1 MSPIHPTAW
10 RRARPV
16 VAAGLLALCALA
28 ACKREEPEQTARAAK
43 QPEAAV
49 AALAQALREDDVL
62 HFSRLSLPP
71 ELRTR
76 MAERWKAERARRDPP
91 SEKDRREYAELM
103 TKLTAPDAETRLYAE
118 LEPELARME
127 RELSTQ
133 LPLMVG
139 MGSGLANAGINA
151 SPQLGAEQKK
161 HASAVVDALAAWLM
175 RAPLTDRT
183 RAREAIAAAADTAR
197 KLDLKTVD
205 AVQALDYDPA
215 MQKAGVAIA
224 GVKKII
230 NVYGLD
236 ADRSL
241 ASVKA
246 RTLSSKG
253 DRARIVVS
261 YTLLDKPVKFEMAM
275 VARGGHWY
283 SAEAIASAERELAEP
298 VGADAARTVTAAD

>member
-1 MSPIHPTAW
+1 MSVIRPTA
-10 RRARPV
+10 RPMI
-16 VAAGLLALCALA
+16 AAGLLALCVLA
-28 ACKREEPEQTARAAK
+28 ACKRDEPEQTTQAAR

-49 AALAQALREDDVL
+49 AALAQALRDDDVL
-62 HFSRLSLPP
+62 RFSRLSLPP
-71 ELRTR
+71 ALRTR
-76 MAERWKAERARRDPP
+76 MAERWKAERAQRDPP

-103 TKLTAPDAETRLYAE
+103 TRLTAPDAETRLYAE

-151 SPQLGAEQKK
+151 SPQIGAEQKK

-175 RAPLTDRT
+175 RAPLTDRAK
-183 RAREAIAAAADTAR
+183 AREAITAAADTAR
-197 KLDLKTVD
+197 KLDLKTMD

-215 MQKAGVAIA
+215 MRKAGVAMT
-224 GVKKII
+224 GVKKIVK
-230 NVYGLD
+230 VYGLD

-241 ASVKA
+241 ASVKT
-246 RTLSSKG
+246 RTLSSKTG
-253 DRARIVVS
+253 RAAIEVS

-275 VARGGHWY
+275 VERDGHWY
-283 SAEAIASAERELAEP
+283 SAEAIAGAERELAKP
-298 VGADAARTVTAAD
+298 VGTDAARTVTAAD